1 MHSPQDFAK
10 YKKMVLKKPAAIQ
23 WVPGIPSLLRGALL
37 GLVFTFAALSKI
49 NTAQISNV
57 PATSELVAE
66 QIREQSIKF
75 EFYDVLKN
83 R

>member
-1 MHSPQDFAK
+1 MQEFAK
-10 YKKMVLKKPAAIQ
+10 YKKVVLEKPAATQ
-23 WVPGIPSLLRGALL
+23 WIPEIPSLVLGAVL
-37 GLVFTFAALSKI
+37 GSVFTFAALSKI

-66 QIREQSIKF
+66 QLREQSIKF
-75 EFYDVLKN
+75 EFYDVLKS